1 MQGRAGLAFSSD
13 NEDEELPMTRPI
25 MLFSGALALLV
36 LTACTQ
42 PSQTQNAPKAEVI
55 DPATGQPVIAGP
67 DLTGTAPRTPGKT
80 ITTAARPSP
89 AARTAAEFDTTT
101 REQKA
106 AAAAPPAAAERRLGA
121 TVASLGDPSQPGF
134 WIKTPLAKSEAD
146 GRNVNPENGKAAKV
160 RLIPLGGPASG
171 GSQVSLPALQLIGVS
186 LTDLP
191 TIEVYG
197 N

>member
-1 MQGRAGLAFSSD
+1 
-13 NEDEELPMTRPI
+13 MTKPI
-25 MLFSGALALLV
+25 LRLLGALALLA
-36 LTACTQ
+36 LAACT
-42 PSQTQNAPKAEVI
+42 
-55 DPATGQPVIAGP
+55 PATQ
-67 DLTGTAPRTPGKT
+67 TAPRTPG
-80 ITTAARPSP
+80 TTAGSDGGTAGTEAAAANPTLTAAARPSP

-106 AAAAPPAAAERRLGA
+106 AAAAPPTTGERRLG
-121 TVASLGDPSQPGF
+121 TTIASLGDPSQPGF
-134 WIKTPLAKSEAD
+134 WIKTPLVKSEAD
-146 GRNVNPENGKAAKV
+146 GRIVNPANRKSAKV
-160 RLIPLGGPASG
+160 RLIPLDGPASG